1 VTSHVFG
8 LKKSVLEGGGLG
20 DELPIQGQAFLA
32 SDEGAQWVLRTVDEV
47 VASLSPGGVSS
58 FAATSKL

>member
-1 VTSHVFG
+1 MTSHVFG

-47 VASLSPGGVSS
+47 VASLSPGGSSS
-58 FAATSKL
+58 FGATAKL